1 LKDREASS
9 ATVVLHPAGD
19 VLAFG
24 PYRFDRTNR
33 ILSRADVELPLPP
46 RVLGVLECL
55 VTRPGRLVSKQALMD
70 AVWKDAVVT
79 ETSLTEAVSQ
89 LRQALA
95 DDPQR
100 PAFVQTVH
108 RRGYRFVASVTVD
121 GARRGRQSLQV
132 LDPEVETAS
141 GTEAGAGRLRW
152 PLLAAGLAIG
162 LAIAGAVRQA
172 LPPPIPRVTRATVPL
187 GLGDGAALG
196 AAPSL
201 AMTPDGSELVV
212 VLTRGGR
219 SQLYARGL
227 DRFDAVPL
235 AGTEGASEP
244 FVSPD
249 GRWIGFF
256 ADGKLKKVPVGG
268 GAPVTLCEAK
278 VPLGASWGDDGTIV
292 FADEERGGLLRVP
305 ATGGTPE
312 RLTQPDTAKGEIGH
326 WWPEVL
332 PGSRIVVFTVW
343 PTAGLDQARLA
354 SAPLRPGAGSPR
366 TLLAGASY
374 GRYAPTGHLVFLR
387 KSRLMA
393 VRIAPRTGDLQGAA
407 VGVLDGVT
415 VDWFKGAAQLAF
427 SQSGDLAYLPGTHE
441 VPAHAVVAVGRD
453 GKEESV
459 RLPSR
464 PFMNLDAV
472 PDGSRLALTIHEGT
486 GSDVWVAD
494 LPRHALTRLTFEAHN
509 VEPAISPDGRGVAFA
524 SSRNGPMN
532 LYAVD
537 TDGRGAVEHLLSSPL
552 TQYPD
557 AFSPDGSLLAYVECG
572 LETGTDLW
580 VLPLTGAREPRPLL
594 RTRFDEESSSFSPDG
609 LFLAYVSNE
618 TNRFETYVAPF
629 PAMSPKWQVS
639 VDGGFS
645 PAWSRD
651 GRELYYMTEGAVMAV
666 PISTVPGFK
675 AGTPRRLLTD
685 PGLVALTST
694 GSGLLVVRGEEKGPL
709 PPLHL
714 VLGWF
719 EELTRLAGSPS

>member
-1 LKDREASS
+1 MRDRAASS
-9 ATVVLHPAGD
+9 VTVVLHPAGD
-19 VLAFG
+19 LLAFG

-33 ILSRADVELPLPP
+33 ILSKEDAELPLPP
-46 RVLGVLECL
+46 RVLGVLEHL
-55 VTRPGRLVSKQALMD
+55 VTRPGRVVSKRALMD

-95 DDPQR
+95 DDPQQ

-121 GARRGRQSLQV
+121 SARRGRESLLA
-132 LDPEVETAS
+132 LDPEEETAS
-141 GTEAGAGRLRW
+141 GTEGGAGRLRW
-152 PLLAAGLAIG
+152 PLLAAGFAIG
-162 LAIAGAVRQA
+162 LAIAGAVRHA
-172 LPPPIPRVTRATVPL
+172 APPPVPRVTRATLPL

-219 SQLYARGL
+219 SQLYARAL
-227 DRFDAVPL
+227 DRFDAAPL
-235 AGTEGASEP
+235 AGTEGATEP

-256 ADGKLKKVPVGG
+256 ADGKLKKMPVGG

-292 FADEERGGLLRVP
+292 FAHGEREGLFRVP

-312 RLTQPDTAKGEIGH
+312 RLTRPDTAKGEIGH

-332 PGSRIVVFTVW
+332 PGSAIVVFTIW

-354 SAPLRPGAGSPR
+354 AVPLKPGAGSPR
-366 TLLAGASY
+366 TLLVGASY

-393 VRIAPRTGDLQGAA
+393 ARIAPRTGDLQGAA

-415 VDWFKGAAQLAF
+415 VNWFKGAAQLAF
-427 SQSGDLAYLPGTHE
+427 SRSGALAYLPGTHE
-441 VPAHAVVAVGRD
+441 VPAHGVVAVGRD
-453 GKEESV
+453 GKEEPV
-459 RLPSR
+459 PLPSR

-472 PDGSRLALTIHEGT
+472 PDGSRVALTIHEGT
-486 GSDVWVAD
+486 GSDLWAAD

-509 VEPAISPDGRGVAFA
+509 VEPVISPDGRRVAFA

-537 TDGRGAVEHLLSSPL
+537 TDGRGGVERLLSSPL

-557 AFSPDGSLLAYVECG
+557 AFSPDGRFLAYVECG
-572 LETGTDLW
+572 PETGTDLW
-580 VLPLTGAREPRPLL
+580 VLPLTGAREPQPLL

-609 LFLAYVSNE
+609 RFLAYDSNE
-618 TNRFETYVAPF
+618 TNRFEIYVAPF

-639 VDGGFS
+639 VDGGFA

-666 PISTVPGFK
+666 PIGTVPGFK
-675 AGTPRRLLTD
+675 AGTPRRLLAD
-685 PGLVALTST
+685 PGLVALTSAGT
-694 GSGLLVVRGEEKGPL
+694 GLLVVRREEKRPL

-719 EELTRLAGSPS
+719 EELTRLAGGPS

>member
-1 LKDREASS
+1 LRDREASS
-9 ATVVLHPAGD
+9 AAVLHLAGD

-24 PYRFDRTNR
+24 PYRFDRANR
-33 ILSRADVELPLPP
+33 ILSREDAELPLPP
-46 RVLGVLECL
+46 RVLGVLEQL
-55 VTRPGRLVSKQALMD
+55 VTRPGRVVSKQALMD

-95 DDPQR
+95 DDPQH
-100 PAFVQTVH
+100 PAFIQTVH
-108 RRGYRFVASVTVD
+108 RRGYRFVASVAVD
-121 GARRGRQSLQV
+121 GARRGHEPLLA
-132 LDPEVETAS
+132 LDPEVEAAS
-141 GTEAGAGRLRW
+141 DTGDGAGRLRW

-162 LAIAGAVRQA
+162 LAIGGAVRQA
-172 LPPPIPRVTRATVPL
+172 SSPPILRVTRATLPL

-219 SQLYARGL
+219 SQLYARAL
-227 DRFDAVPL
+227 DRFDAAPL
-235 AGTEGASEP
+235 AGTEGATEP

-292 FADEERGGLLRVP
+292 FAHAEGEGLFRVP

-312 RLTQPDTAKGEIGH
+312 RLTSLDTVKGEIGH

-332 PGSRIVVFTVW
+332 PGSAIVVFTIW

-354 SAPLRPGAGSPR
+354 VAPLKPGAGPPR
-366 TLLAGASY
+366 TLLAGATY

-393 VRIAPRTGDLQGAA
+393 ARIAPRTGDLQGAA

-415 VDWFKGAAQLAF
+415 VDWFRGAAQLAF
-427 SQSGDLAYLPGTHE
+427 SQSGALAYLPGTHE
-441 VPAHAVVAVGRD
+441 VPAHAVVAVARD
-453 GKEESV
+453 GKEEPIP
-459 RLPSR
+459 LPSR

-472 PDGSRLALTIHEGT
+472 PDGSRVAFTIHEGT
-486 GSDVWVAD
+486 GSELWVAD

-509 VEPAISPDGRGVAFA
+509 IEPAISSDGRRLAFA

-537 TDGRGAVEHLLSSPL
+537 TDGSGAVERLISSPL
-552 TQYPD
+552 NQYPD
-557 AFSPDGSLLAYVECG
+557 AFSPDGRFLAYVECSP
-572 LETGTDLW
+572 ETGTDLW
-580 VLPLTGAREPRPLL
+580 VLPFTSAREPRPLL

-609 LFLAYVSNE
+609 RFLAYDSNE

-639 VDGGFS
+639 VDGGFA

-675 AGTPRRLLTD
+675 AGPPRRLLAD

-694 GSGLLVVRGEEKGPL
+694 ATGLLVVRGEEKGPL

-719 EELTRLAGSPS
+719 EELTRLAGGPS

>member
-1 LKDREASS
+1 LRDREASS

-33 ILSRADVELPLPP
+33 ILSREDVELPLPP
-46 RVLGVLECL
+46 RVLGVLEHL
-55 VTRPGRLVSKQALMD
+55 VTRPGRVVSKQALMD

-100 PAFVQTVH
+100 PAFIQTVH

-121 GARRGRQSLQV
+121 GAHRGRKRPLTAH
-132 LDPEVETAS
+132 PEEEAAS
-141 GTEAGAGRLRW
+141 GTEGVAGRLRW

-162 LAIAGAVRQA
+162 LAIAVAVRQA
-172 LPPPIPRVTRATVPL
+172 LPPPLPRVTRATLSL

-201 AMTPDGSELVV
+201 AMTPDGFKLVV

-219 SQLYARGL
+219 SQLYARAL

-235 AGTEGASEP
+235 AGTEGATEP

-256 ADGKLKKVPVGG
+256 ADGKLKKVPVEG

-292 FADEERGGLLRVP
+292 FAHEERGGLFRVP

-312 RLTQPDTAKGEIGH
+312 QLTQPDAAKGEVGH

-332 PGSRIVVFTVW
+332 PGSAIVVFTIW

-354 SAPLRPGAGSPR
+354 SVPLQSGAGSPR

-393 VRIAPRTGDLQGAA
+393 ARIAPRTGDLQSAA

-427 SQSGDLAYLPGTHE
+427 SQSGALAYLPGNHE

-459 RLPSR
+459 PLPSR

-494 LPRHALTRLTFEAHN
+494 LPRHTLTRLTFEAHN
-509 VEPAISPDGRGVAFA
+509 VEPAISPDGRRLAFA

-532 LYAVD
+532 LYTVD
-537 TDGRGAVEHLLSSPL
+537 TDGSGAVERLLSSPL

-557 AFSPDGSLLAYVECG
+557 AFSPDGRFLAYVECG
-572 LETGTDLW
+572 LETGADLW
-580 VLPLTGAREPRPLL
+580 MLPLTGAREPRPLL

-609 LFLAYVSNE
+609 RFLAYDSNE

-639 VDGGFS
+639 VDGGFA

-651 GRELYYMTEGAVMAV
+651 GRELYYVTEGAVMAV

-675 AGTPRRLLTD
+675 AGTPRRILAD

-694 GSGLLVVRGEEKGPL
+694 GTGLLVVRGEEKGPL